1 MSNIVIACGG
11 TGGHLAPG
19 ISLAQTMED
28 RDHLCW
34 LFTSRKKIDARLAK
48 KYGDLSFVQVSGVPF
63 SKNPFKTA
71 LFLKELTQGVL
82 FSLRFFRKA
91 GIDCVFGFGGY
102 SSVAPV
108 IAAKIRGIP
117 YFLHE
122 ANRGVG
128 KTTKAFAPGSARTY
142 LPEGVRIDGLS
153 PNRARVCGYPV
164 RREIRRMSRG
174 RARSKLGIRPDE
186 RLLVV
191 MGGSQ
196 GAASLNHWVKDN
208 ANRLAS
214 EGIGL
219 FAITGPGNESEG
231 VVELTSGSRKVTA
244 RFVPFCDDMAALLSS
259 ADIVVSRAGAGAIA
273 EITRC
278 RVPSVLVPYPYA
290 ADDHQ
295 RLNAGFMESKG
306 AAIVCEESKL
316 DNLFEEVRELT
327 FNDDLQAI
335 LRRNLDHAEKGEPL
349 ADLAKDIGDYFQD
362 RKEDQKG
369 AVPGLAPT
377 LG

>member
-1 MSNIVIACGG
+1 MSNILIACGG

-19 ISLAQTMED
+19 ISLAQAMEE
-28 RDHLCW
+28 RDNPCW
-34 LFTSRKKIDARLAK
+34 LFISHKQVDSRLAE
-48 KYGDLSFVQVSGVPF
+48 KYGDLSFVRVAGTPF
-63 SKNPFKTA
+63 SRNPLKFA
-71 LFLKELTQGVL
+71 LFAKELTQGVL

-108 IAAKIRGIP
+108 LAAKIRGIP

-122 ANRGVG
+122 ANRAVG
-128 KTTKAFAPGSARTY
+128 KTTKTMASGSARTY

-153 PNRARVCGYPV
+153 PGRSRHCGYPV
-164 RREIRRMSRG
+164 RREIRRMARG
-174 RARSKLGIRPDE
+174 QARRKLGIRSDE

-191 MGGSQ
+191 IGGSQ
-196 GAASLNHWVKDN
+196 GAASLNLWVKRN
-208 ANRLAS
+208 AERLAA
-214 EGIGL
+214 EGIGVYV
-219 FAITGPGNESEG
+219 ITGTGNESEG
-231 VVELTSGSRKVTA
+231 VVELNGDRRKVTA

-259 ADIVVSRAGAGAIA
+259 ADVVVSRAGAGSIA

-278 RVPSVLVPYPYA
+278 RVPSVLVPYPHA

-306 AAIVCEESKL
+306 AAIVCEESNL
-316 DNLFEEVRELT
+316 DNLFDEVRELC
-327 FNDDLQAI
+327 FNDELQTI
-335 LRRNLDHAEKGEPL
+335 VRRNLDHAEKMDPL
-349 ADLAKDIGDYFQD
+349 SFLASDMDDYFQE
-362 RKEDQKG
+362 KEG
-369 AVPGLAPT
+369 ERTRTVPGLAPT

>member
-1 MSNIVIACGG
+1 MSNMVIACGG

-19 ISLAQTMED
+19 ISLAQTMEE
-28 RDHLCW
+28 RGHPCW
-34 LFTSRKKIDARLAK
+34 LFISRKKVDLRLSE
-48 KYGDLSFVQVSGVPF
+48 KYADLSFVQVNGVPF
-63 SKNPFKTA
+63 SRNPIKFA
-71 LFLKELTQGVL
+71 LFAKELAQGIL
-82 FSLRFFRKA
+82 FSMRFFRKA

-108 IAAKIRGIP
+108 LAAKIRGIP

-128 KTTKAFAPGSARTY
+128 KTTKALARGSARTY
-142 LPEGVRIDGLS
+142 LPEGVRVEKLT
-153 PNRARVCGYPV
+153 PRRVRACGYPV

-174 RARSKLGIRPDE
+174 QARQKLGVRSDE
-186 RLLVV
+186 RLLVIL
-191 MGGSQ
+191 GGSQ
-196 GAASLNHWVKDN
+196 GAASLNNWVKRN
-208 ANRLAS
+208 MEQLAS
-214 EGIGL
+214 ESISVY
-219 FAITGPGNESEG
+219 AITGQNNESEG
-231 VVELTSGSRKVTA
+231 VVELNGPSRKVKM

-259 ADIVVSRAGAGAIA
+259 ADVVVSRAGAGAIA

-278 RVPSVLVPYPYA
+278 RVPSILIPYPYA

-306 AAIVCEESKL
+306 AAIVCQDSNL
-316 DNLFEEVRELT
+316 DNLFEEVRELM
-327 FNDDLQAI
+327 FNHDLQGI

-349 ADLAKDIGDYFQD
+349 AFLARDIDDFF
-362 RKEDQKG
+362 REKEDKRKNSVSG
-369 AVPGLAPT
+369 FAPT

>member
-1 MSNIVIACGG
+1 MSNIIIACGG

-19 ISLAQTMED
+19 ISLAQAMEE

-34 LFTSRKKIDARLAK
+34 LFTSRKKVDARLAK
-48 KYGDLSFVQVSGVPF
+48 KYDDLSFVQVAGRPF
-63 SKNPFKTA
+63 SKNPLKTA
-71 LFLKELTQGVL
+71 LFFKELTQGVL

-108 IAAKIRGIP
+108 IAARIRGIP

-128 KTTKAFAPGSARTY
+128 KTTKALAPRAARTY
-142 LPEGVRIDGLS
+142 LPEGVRIEGLS
-153 PNRARVCGYPV
+153 PNRSRACGYPV

-174 RARSKLGIRPDE
+174 QARSRLGIRPDE

-196 GAASLNHWVKDN
+196 GAASLNRCVKIN
-208 ANRLAS
+208 AERLAL
-214 EGIGL
+214 EGIGIY
-219 FAITGPGNESEG
+219 AITGPGNDSEG
-231 VVELTSGSRKVTA
+231 VVELNGGHRKVTA

-259 ADIVVSRAGAGAIA
+259 ADVVVSRAGAGAIA

-278 RVPSVLVPYPYA
+278 RVPSILIPYPHA

-306 AAIVCEESKL
+306 AAIVCEDSQL
-316 DNLFEEVRELT
+316 DNLFDEVRELT
-327 FNDDLQAI
+327 FNDELQAI

-349 ADLAKDIGDYFQD
+349 TYLARDIGEYFNA
-362 RKEDQKG
+362 REGEQKR
-369 AVPGLAPT
+369 AMPGLATT